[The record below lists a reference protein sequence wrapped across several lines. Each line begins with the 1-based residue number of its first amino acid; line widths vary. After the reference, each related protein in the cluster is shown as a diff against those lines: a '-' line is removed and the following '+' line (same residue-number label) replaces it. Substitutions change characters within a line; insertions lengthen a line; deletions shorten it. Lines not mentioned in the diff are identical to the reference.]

1 MEKNIKIFDSPDS
14 LARLLAAD
22 LMHEIN
28 NSSKDFFLGVSGGST
43 PKILFKEL
51 SHPPFKEK
59 LNWSKV
65 QIFWC
70 DERCVPPEDSDSNY
84 GMTKTILL
92 NHINIPPQ
100 NIHRIFGES
109 HPEKEAVR
117 YAKEIEKILP
127 EGENNSPRFD
137 WILLGL
143 GSDGH
148 TASLFPNSGLLY
160 SCSNIAGVAIHPT
173 SGQKRISLTE
183 KVINNSKQI
192 TFMVTGKD
200 KANILSDIINNNIG
214 SRDIPA
220 SKINPT
226 DGSIEWRLDSEAA
239 QYLK

>member
-1 MEKNIKIFDSPDS
+1 MNKNIKIFDSPES
-14 LARLLAAD
+14 LAQLLAID
-22 LMHEIN
+22 LMQEIN
-28 NSSKDFFLGVSGGST
+28 SSSKDFFLAISGGST

-51 SHPPFKEK
+51 SNPPFKEK

-84 GMTKTILL
+84 GMTKNILL
-92 NHINIPPQ
+92 DHINIPSE
-100 NIHRIFGES
+100 NIHRIIGET
-109 HPEKEAVR
+109 HPEKEAVQ

-127 EGENNSPRFD
+127 LGNNKFPRFD
-137 WILLGL
+137 WVLLGL
-143 GSDGH
+143 GTDGH
-148 TASLFPNSGLLY
+148 TASLFPNSELLY
-160 SCSNIAGVAIHPT
+160 SCSNIAGVAIHPV

-183 KVINNSKQI
+183 KVINNSKRI

-200 KANILSDIINNNIG
+200 KATILSDIINNNIG

-226 DGSIEWRLDSEAA
+226 DGSIEWRLDSDAA
-239 QYLK
+239 QFLK